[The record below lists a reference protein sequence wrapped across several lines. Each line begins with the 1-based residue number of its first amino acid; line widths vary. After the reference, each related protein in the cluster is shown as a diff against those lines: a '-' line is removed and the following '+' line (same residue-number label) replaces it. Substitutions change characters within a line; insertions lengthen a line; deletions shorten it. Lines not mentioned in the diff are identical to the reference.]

1 MTFRVELHCHTI
13 YSKDSLTKVRNLLNA
28 CKDNGIDR
36 IAITDHN
43 TIKGALKAKEI
54 DPEHVI
60 VGEEIMTQKGELLAY
75 YVKEEIPQ
83 GLSPIETIK
92 RLREQ
97 ESVIS
102 VAHPFDK
109 IRHGHW
115 EIDDLLEIYHLV
127 DAIEIFNA
135 RCMLP
140 KFNKAAQHFAMEHD
154 LPGTAGSDA
163 HALIEVGKASMI
175 VPEFHDASSFK
186 NAIIAGKF
194 EASLSPFW
202 VHFYSRYAVWKKKQ
216 SESSIAD

>member
-1 MTFRVELHCHTI
+1 MSQRVELHCHTI
-13 YSKDSLTKVRNLLNA
+13 YSKDSLNQLEPLLNA
-28 CKDNGIDR
+28 CRKKGIDR

-43 TIKGALKAKEI
+43 TIQGALIAKQI
-54 DPEHVI
+54 DPELVI

-75 YVKEEIPQ
+75 FVTDEIPP
-83 GLSPIETIK
+83 GLSPEDTINI
-92 RLREQ
+92 LRDQ
-97 ESVIS
+97 GAFIS

-115 EIDDLLEIYHLV
+115 EENDLMQITPLI

-140 KFNKAAQHFAMEHD
+140 QFNNAAKLFASAHN

-163 HALIEVGKASMI
+163 HALIEVGKAAMI
-175 VPEFHDASSFK
+175 VPDFHDATSFK
-186 NAIIAGKF
+186 NAIAAGKI

-202 VHFYSRYAVWKKKQ
+202 VHFYSRYAVWKKKH
-216 SESSIAD
+216 SIVQVAE